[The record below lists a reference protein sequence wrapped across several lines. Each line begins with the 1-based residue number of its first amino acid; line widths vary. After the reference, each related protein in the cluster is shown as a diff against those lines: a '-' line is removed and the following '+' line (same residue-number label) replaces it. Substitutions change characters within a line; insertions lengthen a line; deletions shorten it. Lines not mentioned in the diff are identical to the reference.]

1 MIDLL
6 TGISKANN
14 FLLKE
19 HSIAD
24 ALQLCINALGSN
36 ISIDRC
42 YIFKNQIDEGI
53 LKLYYEYEWCN
64 RDVTPYIGSPEL
76 SGYSYDAFPGL
87 YEELIQN
94 NPLYG
99 IVREIQ
105 NEFFKEIME
114 MQGIK
119 AFLFTPI
126 FSNDEFWGWIGF
138 DDCKTERIWKKEE
151 VQALHSV
158 ANNIGIR
165 LNQDKAR
172 LELLN
177 TLDELDLYIKSSKQA
192 KWEWNLLTNNVTFSY
207 NWFGMIGYTNN
218 ELEHSYKTWRDNV
231 HPNDIYEVENKISK
245 YLSGLTDKYEGV
257 LRMLHKNG
265 KYIWIKYSGLAIYD
279 EDKKPIKLLG
289 THIDISELKAKE
301 QQLEISEEKFR
312 FIAENTTDLICQHDI
327 NGFFTYVSS
336 SSKEIIG
343 YEPNELIGLNPYDH
357 IHPDDMIELQKKHER
372 IIKDHKRNT
381 STFRFLKKDKNYVWL
396 EIVSKLIKDIDNN
409 IVGIQTSSRDITL
422 RINAELEMKMALQK
436 ERELSELKSGFVT
449 MASHQFRTPLTVI
462 YSNIELLNYK
472 VSKISNSVKKDIT
485 TISNRII
492 NEVDRMTELMN
503 NILIFGKYESGN
515 LKVKIHEVCLT
526 SFFKKILETYFNN
539 EQDQRKVIFKQYGK
553 PRIILS
559 DESLLIHVFNNLI
572 SNSLKY
578 SKNKPNPILNL
589 TFYKNHFKVDI
600 IDFGIGIP
608 ESENKHIF
616 QSFFRAS
623 NTSTIKGSGLGLII
637 AKQFTELLNGT
648 ISMTSEENKG
658 TTITI
663 TFPYED

>member
-19 HSIAD
+19 HSISD
-24 ALQLCINALGSN
+24 ALQLCITALGSN

-42 YIFKNQIDEGI
+42 YIFKNQIDEGV
-53 LKLYYEYEWCN
+53 LKLYYDYEWCN
-64 RDVTPYIGSPEL
+64 SDVTPYLGSPEL

-105 NEFFKEIME
+105 NEFFREIME

-138 DDCKTERIWKKEE
+138 DDCQTERVWKKEE
-151 VQALHSV
+151 VHALHSV

-165 LNQDKAR
+165 LNQDKTR

-207 NWFGMIGYTNN
+207 NWFGMIGYTND
-218 ELEHSYKTWRDNV
+218 ELIHSYNTWRDNV
-231 HPNDIYEVENKISK
+231 HPDDINEVENSISK

-279 EDKKPIKLLG
+279 ENKKPIKFLG
-289 THIDISELKAKE
+289 THIDISEIKEKE

-327 NGFFTYVSS
+327 NGFFTYVSN

-343 YEPNELIGLNPYDH
+343 YEPNELIGQNPYEH
-357 IHPDDMIELQKKHER
+357 IHPDDIIELQKRHES

-409 IVGIQTSSRDITL
+409 IIGIQTSSRDITL
-422 RINAELEMKMALQK
+422 RINAELEMKMAIQK

-485 TISNRII
+485 TISNRVI

-515 LKVKIHEVCLT
+515 LKVEIHEVCLT
-526 SFFKKILETYFNN
+526 SFFKKILETYFNS

-553 PRIILS
+553 PRKILS
-559 DESLLIHVFNNLI
+559 DESLLIHIFNNLI

-578 SKNKPNPILNL
+578 SKNQPNPILNL
-589 TFYKNHFKVDI
+589 TYYKDHFKVEV

-648 ISMTSEENKG
+648 ISMTSKENKG
-658 TTITI
+658 TIVTI